1 MIDMEGKQQQE
12 DCNVNPQHDNDETDP
27 LTTSNKKQSSK
38 ENNKEQLESTTYHQD
53 QHQHTCAADTE
64 GQMMKL
70 IVRSPY
76 WGRILKGRTCGGT
89 RNVYTNNNMNNN
101 NKSPRVISSQA
112 ILYNTDGFWG
122 CCPHH
127 GKRVLEM
134 QECHFSDTAE
144 GFSWDLY
151 LVGTWISPSHSVHDF
166 FLLPQNQT
174 LVDINRNV
182 LLNGWSYVGT
192 CRAEGIRSGLD
203 VLLRNLLQEN
213 EVTYGHR
220 CHHVHIDLS
229 TYDDRVLVLFICKI
243 WNSNSMQ
250 FLCTV
255 VTDLFVSPFPFP
267 SDESGL

>member
-1 MIDMEGKQQQE
+1 MEGKQQQE

-220 CHHVHIDLS
+220 YHHVHIDLS